1 MRPVFLLLGT
11 LITSALSLSP
21 VRGAPENGKASRWWE
36 PYEGAE
42 ANGPDVLGFWR
53 FDEEQAVGKDSGPH
67 ELEGVLRGASWSG
80 ERRFGKGGLR
90 GGAGYPV
97 IDDPHGFIVKR
108 SPFLSPDGAFS
119 LEMWLRPDAG
129 EDAFPPEVSPVL
141 ADCKYVRDNHSG
153 FTWTLL
159 RQSKAGTRQFQL
171 EIGLGARTE
180 RWYSEPLKLDAEAWQ
195 HVAFTYDGIGTVTF
209 FLDGAEIGRSIRPGA
224 GSMAA
229 AIRDLSL
236 GDRNGSLYHG
246 FPGLIDEIRFSKG
259 VREFRP
265 TRVTTEAE
273 RPAFL
278 RMSEGATIPIKLE
291 NLSAAPL
298 ESLAITLRIPGA
310 AKEQAETLASLG
322 PGAVHR
328 IDVPVDTSLRP
339 GEYVID
345 LTVEAPGWGGEG
357 ASYAT
362 NARLP
367 FTVVSRPL
375 PNRMPV
381 VMWGLGGTEGVLK
394 EISRLKDL
402 GFTHCL
408 GLRTDY
414 GAIWEKGEAALP
426 AEPEEIYAA
435 RDMLDRALENDL
447 GIIATVAPGRWLR
460 TAEVG
465 KPFLRI
471 DREGTHYGREDI
483 SGLFPR
489 VQQFCFDTGAALG
502 RAYGDH
508 PAFAAA
514 LLHTEVRGESQVSF
528 HPIEREAA
536 EKAIGG
542 KIPDEVTIK
551 NGIDYRKLPDFPENR
566 VIKDDDPILSY
577 LRWFWTEGDGWNEL
591 NTKLDQG
598 LKSEIGRD
606 DFWTFHDPAV
616 RVPSIHGSGGSAD
629 VLAHWTY
636 SYPDPI
642 RIGLCTDELFEM
654 ARVNGLGQEV
664 MKMTQ
669 VIWYR
674 SQTAPEKAPDGIEV
688 SPWVDQDPD
697 AAYITIAP
705 MHLREAFWWK
715 IARPIKGIMYHGWG
729 SLVESDSPSSYRFT
743 NPNTAG
749 ELRRLVKE
757 VVEPLGPT
765 LLQVPDAP
773 SDVAFLESF
782 TSQMFAR
789 RGTYGW
795 NHRWAGDLYH
805 VLMWAQ
811 LQPRVLYEE
820 SLLAED
826 GLDGVKLLVMGDC
839 DVLAESV
846 VRKVKAFQE
855 AGGIVIG
862 DEELCPAIRPDVVV
876 PRYDR
881 TKQAAEDK
889 SALQERAEKL
899 RVDLAGKYDW
909 PLASDN
915 PDVVTRR
922 RVSGSSDYVFA
933 VNDHREAG
941 TYVGN
946 YGMVMENGLPSKA
959 KLRLRRQGGHVY
971 DLTRQQ
977 EVTAI
982 DRGEGNME
990 IPLELGPAE
999 GRILLVTDR
1008 PVAGMVIAAPV
1019 EISADESNI
1028 VPVGVS
1034 AGESITVGVAV
1045 IDLWGDPIDAV
1056 IPLEVSIVD
1065 PEGVLAEGSGFYGAA
1080 GGKLDLRLD
1089 IASNDRP
1096 GMWEISVR
1104 EGATGRE
1111 SRVYFRVRNEGN
1123 R

>member
-1 MRPVFLLLGT
+1 MNHSKPIPVSSFPVLLIG
-11 LITSALSLSP
+11 SLLTWCFSSP
-21 VRGAPENGKASRWWE
+21 AVTADPGASRWWE
-36 PYEGAE
+36 PYGGDEVS
-42 ANGPDVLGFWR
+42 GPGVLGFWQ
-53 FDEEQAVGKDSGPH
+53 FDDRESVGTDSGPH
-67 ELEGVLRGASWSG
+67 GLEGA
-80 ERRFGKGGLR
+80 LR
-90 GGAGYPV
+90 GGEWSEQGRFGGGCLRSGAGHPV
-97 IDDPHGFIVKR
+97 TDEPHGFVVER
-108 SPFLSPDGAFS
+108 SPILSPGGAFT

-129 EDAFPPEVSPVL
+129 AEAFPPEVAPVL

-159 RQSKAGTRQFQL
+159 RQSQAGTRQFQL
-171 EIGLGARTE
+171 EMGMGVRSE
-180 RWYSEPLKLDAEAWQ
+180 RWYSEPLSLEVETWQ

-209 FLDGAEIGRSIRPGA
+209 FLDGAEIGRATRAGA

-229 AIRDLSL
+229 AVRDLSL
-236 GDRNGSLYHG
+236 GDRGGSLYHG
-246 FPGLIDEIRFSKG
+246 FPGRIDEIRFSEG
-259 VREFRP
+259 VREYSPIRLE
-265 TRVTTEAE
+265 TRAA

-278 RMSEGATIPIKLE
+278 RMSKDASLRVELENRSAKALESVKVEVSGPEWERRVLETVERLEAGATRK
-291 NLSAAPL
+291 
-298 ESLAITLRIPGA
+298 LAI
-310 AKEQAETLASLG
+310 
-322 PGAVHR
+322 
-328 IDVPVDTSLRP
+328 PVDVSLRP
-339 GEYVID
+339 DDYEVD
-345 LTVEAPGWGGEG
+345 LSIEVPGWGGEG
-357 ASYAT
+357 DLYRTES
-362 NARLP
+362 RLP
-367 FTVVSRPL
+367 FVIVPRPL
-375 PNRMPV
+375 PHRMPV
-381 VMWGLGGTEGVLK
+381 VMWGLGGTEGVLNGMPKLK
-394 EISRLKDL
+394 EL

-414 GAIWEKGEAALP
+414 GAIWEDGGTALP
-426 AEPEEIYAA
+426 AEPGEIDAA

-460 TAEVG
+460 TANVG
-465 KPFLRI
+465 EPFLRI
-471 DREGTHYGREDI
+471 DRDGKHYGREDV
-483 SGLFPR
+483 SGVFPR

-542 KIPDEVTIK
+542 EIPDEVVIK
-551 NGIDYRKLPDFPENR
+551 NGVDYRKLPDFPEDR
-566 VIKDDDPILSY
+566 VIADDDPILSY

-591 NTKLDQG
+591 NTKLDRG

-616 RVPSIHGSGGSAD
+616 RVPSIRGSGGSAD

-674 SQTAPEKAPDGIEV
+674 SQTAPESAPESV
-688 SPWVDQDPD
+688 ETSPWVDQDPD

-729 SLVESDSPSSYRFT
+729 SLVESDSPGAYRFT
-743 NPNTAG
+743 NPSTAG
-749 ELRRLVKE
+749 ELQRLVKE

-765 LLQVPDAP
+765 LLQVSDAP

-795 NHRWAGDLYH
+795 NHRWGGDLYH

-820 SLLAED
+820 SLLND
-826 GLDGVKLLVMGDC
+826 GGLEGVKLLVMGDC
-839 DVLAESV
+839 DVLTESV
-846 VRKVKAFQE
+846 VARVKEFQA

-881 TKQAAEDK
+881 TKDAAADK
-889 SALQERAEKL
+889 AELQERTARL
-899 RVDLAGKYDW
+899 RADLAEHYDW
-909 PLASDN
+909 ALSSDN

-922 RVSGSSDYVFA
+922 RTAGGSDYVFA
-933 VNDHREAG
+933 VNDYREAG

-946 YGMVMENGLPSKA
+946 YGMVMEDGLPSKA
-959 KLRLRRQGGHVY
+959 KLSLRRDGGYVY
-971 DLTRQQ
+971 DLTGQR
-977 EVTAI
+977 ELTVNVPG
-982 DRGEGNME
+982 DGNLE
-990 IPLELGPAE
+990 LPLELGPGE

-1008 PVAGMVIAAPV
+1008 PVERLAIDAPEV
-1019 EISADESNI
+1019 
-1028 VPVGVS
+1028 VS
-1034 AGESITVGVAV
+1034 PGESVMVGMEVTDAQGERV
-1045 IDLWGDPIDAV
+1045 DAV
-1056 IPLEVSIVD
+1056 IPLEVSIAD
-1065 PEGVLAEGSGFYGAA
+1065 SEGVPAEGSGFYGAA

-1089 IASNDRP
+1089 VASNDRP
-1096 GMWEISVR
+1096 GVWEIRVK

-1111 SRVYFRVRNEGN
+1111 SRAYLRVTE
-1123 R
+1123 